1 MSLCCHKRT
10 RRRRR
15 RRRKGVGIVYIVMT
29 TK

>member
-10 RRRRR
+10 RRRR